1 MADNTQVERI
11 RQKYVAIAPHL
22 DERGRR
28 QWAAVEARAL
38 GWGGVATLAA
48 ATGLSDRTVRTGIQ
62 ELDDPDRIEPGRQ
75 RRSGA
80 GRPPKE
86 VVEPE
91 LVSAL
96 ESIIESS
103 TRGDPMSALRWT
115 CKSTRAI
122 ATELWTR
129 GFCVSHTKVSKLLKA
144 CGYSLQA
151 NRKTIEGTQ
160 HPDRNAQFEHITGE
174 YLRIVE

>member
-1 MADNTQVERI
+1 MPDNTQVERI

-28 QWAAVEARAL
+28 QWAAVEARAI
-38 GWGGVATLAA
+38 GWGGVATVAA

-115 CKSTRAI
+115 RNCGLGAFAS
-122 ATELWTR
+122 ATQKCR
-129 GFCVSHTKVSKLLKA
+129 SYSKPAGTA
-144 CGYSLQA
+144 CRQTGKLSRERSIL
-151 NRKTIEGTQ
+151 IETLNLNTYTVG
-160 HPDRNAQFEHITGE
+160 